1 VARRPNDPGPV
12 RTVTWDELAERAGQL
27 ALGAR
32 SEAREVEA
40 RRVALSRYAL
50 VWWQGEAA
58 ESYRRRVHDRANGL
72 AELAV
77 ALDALAREADV
88 LADRARGRAEAEA
101 VESLGGG
108 PR

>member
-1 VARRPNDPGPV
+1 
-12 RTVTWDELAERAGQL
+12 VTWVELAERAGQL
-27 ALGAR
+27 GLGAR
-32 SEAREVEA
+32 GHAREMEA

-58 ESYRRRVHDRANGL
+58 ESYRQRVHDRVNAL

-77 ALDALAREADV
+77 ALDELARVADL
-88 LADRARGRAEAEA
+88 LADRARERAEAET